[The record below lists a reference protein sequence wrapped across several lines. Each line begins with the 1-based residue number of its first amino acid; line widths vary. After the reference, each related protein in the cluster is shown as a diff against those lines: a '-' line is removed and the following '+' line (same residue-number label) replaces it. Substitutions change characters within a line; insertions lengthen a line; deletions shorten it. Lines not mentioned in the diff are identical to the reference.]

1 MRKLNSDEINLLNSD
16 LIPFE
21 IFLKTNGLLSDKV
34 SNEYKGINFHIE
46 SKQEL
51 GGANDIARINSQTRK
66 RDIGILDTAMID

>member
-21 IFLKTNGLLSDKV
+21 NFLKTNGLLSDKV
-34 SNEYKGINFHIE
+34 SSKYEGINFHIK

-51 GGANDIARINSQTRK
+51 GGANGVARI
-66 RDIGILDTAMID
+66 

>member
-34 SNEYKGINFHIE
+34 SSKYEGINFHIE
-46 SKQEL
+46 SKQGLGEQMAWHEL
-51 GGANDIARINSQTRK
+51 IHKLEKEI
-66 RDIGILDTAMID
+66 